1 MVLTE
6 PTPVHGVST
15 AGTARNVPGD
25 EPQTGRQ
32 RVLEQAAWL
41 FQRQGYR
48 ETTLRDIAAASGMK
62 AGSIYYHFDS
72 KEQLLDAVLET
83 GIERITA
90 EFVEAART
98 MPPGTPARERLRR
111 HVLAHLE
118 ALYEHGPFT
127 TSHVTVFKS
136 APDAVKALGVPSRD
150 AYEQLW
156 ADLLDRFAA
165 DGLLRPDVDLAL
177 QRILLLSAANATLDW
192 FDRNGPRTIEDLAAA
207 LTEQFWS
214 GIATESAV
222 PDRSAEWDKPAL
234 PAGRDHAGGSFAAGA
249 GPLRTQPD
257 ENPPVHH
264 PRGTANTP

>member
-1 MVLTE
+1 MVVTE
-6 PTPVHGVST
+6 PTSVRNGTT
-15 AGTARNVPGD
+15 AGTTVGTGADLVVGD
-25 EPQTGRQ
+25 EPQNGRQ

-72 KEQLLDAVLET
+72 KEQLLAAVLET

-90 EFVEAART
+90 EFVETAHT
-98 MPPGTPARERLRR
+98 MPPGTPAQERLHR

-118 ALYEHGPFT
+118 ALFEHGPFT

-150 AYEQLW
+150 AYELLW
-156 ADLLDRFAA
+156 ADLLGGFAV

-192 FDRNGPRTIEDLAAA
+192 FDRTGPRSVEDLAAA

-214 GIATESAV
+214 GIAAEPAAPDSSAHRPAQQQPV
-222 PDRSAEWDKPAL
+222 RNPSAE
-234 PAGRDHAGGSFAAGA
+234 
-249 GPLRTQPD
+249 
-257 ENPPVHH
+257 N
-264 PRGTANTP
+264 PRGTATTP